1 MRNRNQ
7 RAAIVRTVY
16 RDKIIIEKLK
26 QKQGNVNLS
35 PFPLTGL
42 SYESKKQKIREGE
55 LIPAEVNSYIK
66 DKSDEPTATAYR
78 RWYIF
83 YAGIYGNIQWEYGLN
98 NIVAEGE
105 KYLKKATIKTP
116 FGVYIDPEIMRLK
129 IDGEYYKILNVE
141 NVRNENKQLV
151 LTVVQIPFHY
161 KNSFYPNIKYN
172 EAQGLGRFS
181 KNLEIDVTD
190 SEFYR

>member
-16 RDKIIIEKLK
+16 KDKIIIEKLK
-26 QKQGNVNLS
+26 QRAEEVGS
-35 PFPLTGL
+35 EPFPLTGL
-42 SYESKKQKIREGE
+42 SYESKKQKVRERE
-55 LIPAEVNSYIK
+55 LVSAKVESNK
-66 DKSDEPTATAYR
+66 KGHSDEPTATAYR

-116 FGVYIDPEIMRLK
+116 FGVYIHR
-129 IDGEYYKILNVE
+129 
-141 NVRNENKQLV
+141 QF
-151 LTVVQIPFHY
+151 LT
-161 KNSFYPNIKYN
+161 S
-172 EAQGLGRFS
+172 
-181 KNLEIDVTD
+181 
-190 SEFYR
+190 

>member
-1 MRNRNQ
+1 MKNKNQ

-26 QKQGNVNLS
+26 QGYKGVIAEPFS
-35 PFPLTGL
+35 PTGL
-42 SYESKKQKIREGE
+42 SYESKKQRIKEGR
-55 LIPAEVNSYIK
+55 LISAEVESNKTIK
-66 DKSDEPTATAYR
+66 SGEPTPTAYR

-105 KYLKKATIKTP
+105 KYLKKATIRTP

-151 LTVVQIPFHY
+151 LTVIQFPFQY
-161 KNSFYPNIKYN
+161 KRDFYP
-172 EAQGLGRFS
+172 EERGGSLSGLGKYS
-181 KNLEIDVTD
+181 KNFEINMYD
-190 SEFYR
+190 SEF

>member
-16 RDKIIIEKLK
+16 KDKIIIEKLK
-26 QKQGNVNLS
+26 QRAEEVGS
-35 PFPLTGL
+35 EPFPLTGL
-42 SYESKKQKIREGE
+42 SYESKKQKVRERE
-55 LIPAEVNSYIK
+55 LVSAKVESNK
-66 DKSDEPTATAYR
+66 KGHSDEPTATAYR

-151 LTVVQIPFHY
+151 LSVIQIPFHY
-161 KNSFYPNIKYN
+161 KQGFYPNERNGNYS
-172 EAQGLGRFS
+172 ELGKFS
-181 KNLEIDVTD
+181 KNFDINMHSGD
-190 SEFYR
+190 F

>member
-16 RDKIIIEKLK
+16 RDKIVIEKLK
-26 QKQGNVNLS
+26 QRVEEVGS
-35 PFPLTGL
+35 EPFPLTGL
-42 SYESKKQKIREGE
+42 SYEIKKRKIRNREVFS
-55 LIPAEVNSYIK
+55 AEVESNKKIR
-66 DKSDEPTATAYR
+66 SDEPTSTAYR
-78 RWYIF
+78 RLYIF

-105 KYLKKATIKTP
+105 KYLKKATIRTP
-116 FGVYIDPEIMRLK
+116 FGVYIDPEIMRIK

-151 LTVVQIPFHY
+151 LTVIQIPFYY
-161 KNSFYPNIKYN
+161 KRGFNPDIGYSSYTRGMGDISNNP
-172 EAQGLGRFS
+172 
-181 KNLEIDVTD
+181 EINVDIR
-190 SEFYR
+190 EF